1 MDRRHMNSGT
11 NMSNMD
17 EWFHETEESALV
29 SRYNNW
35 IERAVIQRNPRIK
48 LALIHSVPL
57 EHDYIDKIL
66 LSREILN

>member
-1 MDRRHMNSGT
+1 MNSGT

-29 SRYNNW
+29 RRSSTW

-66 LSREILN
+66 FNRETLN